1 MSVILKGIYSIK
13 GYSERSCVSRT
24 LVDRWIKKRDKENI
38 CLNQKTGKRFK
49 YIEHNYLK
57 LIKEL

>member
-1 MSVILKGIYSIK
+1 MILPHSI
-13 GYSERSCVSRT
+13 RSYAEQNKVSIT
-24 LVDRWIKKRDKENI
+24 LVARWIKKQDSKGL
-38 CLNQKTGKRFK
+38 CLNPKTGKKFK

>member
-1 MSVILKGIYSIK
+1 MKVDLDKLFSIK
-13 GYSERSCVSRT
+13 GYAEKTGVSRT
-24 LVDRWIKKRDKENI
+24 QIDKWLKKRNDRDYFKNPV
-38 CLNQKTGKRFK
+38 TGKKFK